1 MRKLSKTLL
10 SLLLIA
16 AMLAS
21 FVVLPAAAEEPAA
34 EQPTEA
40 VQAAET
46 QADDAEKSNYELSIV
61 MLDCGRKYFSVD
73 SIKQIID
80 NAAAAGF
87 NNVIACGR
95 QRRHALPAGRYEPD
109 RERHDLFQ

>member
-46 QADDAEKSNYELSIV
+46 QAADSSFMKIFH
-61 MLDCGRKYFSVD
+61 LDCGRKYFTKDWILALINEIS
-73 SIKQIID
+73 
-80 NAAAAGF
+80 AAGLYPSA
-87 NNVIACGR
+87 ACHR
-95 QRRHALPAGRYEPD
+95 QRRYALPAGRYEPD
-109 RERHDLFQ
+109 CGR

>member
-21 FVVLPAAAEEPAA
+21 FVVLPAAEEPAA

-46 QADDAEKSNYELSIV
+46 QAADSSFMKIFH
-61 MLDCGRKYFSVD
+61 LDCGRKYFTKDWILALINEIS
-73 SIKQIID
+73 
-80 NAAAAGF
+80 AAGYT
-87 NNVIACGR
+87 
-95 QRRHALPAGRYEPD
+95 HL
-109 RERHDLFQ
+109 

>member
-34 EQPTEA
+34 VQEPA
-40 VQAAET
+40 VET
-46 QADDAEKSNYELSIV
+46 QAETTANDSFMKIFH
-61 MLDCGRKYFSVD
+61 LDCGRKYFTKD
-73 SIKQIID
+73 WIIALI
-80 NAAAAGF
+80 NEISAAGYT
-87 NNVIACGR
+87 
-95 QRRHALPAGRYEPD
+95 HL
-109 RERHDLFQ
+109 

>member
-46 QADDAEKSNYELSIV
+46 QSKDAVDGFDPVYCHARCRPQVLFCGQHQAD
-61 MLDCGRKYFSVD
+61 
-73 SIKQIID
+73 
-80 NAAAAGF
+80 
-87 NNVIACGR
+87 
-95 QRRHALPAGRYEPD
+95 H
-109 RERHDLFQ
+109 